1 MIKYSEKAISH
12 YQSPHNVGTLDEQGT
27 RVGTGVV
34 GAPECGDVVK
44 LQIQINDNGRIIE
57 AKFKTFGCVGAIAC
71 SSLATDRLMDRTIE
85 QAMLIS
91 HTELASELELP
102 PEKMHCSVLAENAI
116 RTAIENLQHKNDAA
130 RTADSPSRKRGR

>member
-1 MIKYSEKAISH
+1 MIRYSEKALLH
-12 YQSPHNVGTLDEQGT
+12 YRCPHNVGTLDEQIA

-34 GAPECGDVVK
+34 GAPECGDIVK

-57 AKFKTFGCVGAIAC
+57 ARFKTFGCVAAIAC
-71 SSLATDRLMDRTIE
+71 SSIATDRLMDKTIE

-102 PEKMHCSVLAENAI
+102 PEKIHCSVLAENAI

-130 RTADSPSRKRGR
+130 RTAESPSTKRGR

>member
-1 MIKYSEKAISH
+1 MIRYGEKAISH
-12 YQSPHNVGTLDEQGT
+12 YQSPHNVGTLDGQSA
-27 RVGTGVV
+27 RVGTGIV
-34 GAPECGDVVK
+34 GAPECGDIVK

-71 SSLATDRLMDRTIE
+71 SSLATDRLMDKTIE

-91 HTELASELELP
+91 HTELASELDLP
-102 PEKMHCSVLAENAI
+102 PEKTHCSVLAENAI

-130 RTADSPSRKRGR
+130 RTAESTTKRGR